1 MQTTIN
7 NNVAFSLT
15 GTAIAPDLV
24 GFSLVTTLSLPTSL
38 SATDGDMVICNAVTA
53 AQDYIDNLG
62 VDQQLVINEI
72 ATRIFGAP
80 LPGLSM
86 WVSPTSRSRRSLS
99 GARGTMGRAI
109 AGFLLGN
116 YYPGD
121 RRTDRPSKCM
131 TAGDYFERIRPRC
144 F

>member
-1 MQTTIN
+1 MQRKPLPAAEFARRIGQRLGRAPLH
-7 NNVAFSLT
+7 VAGPRDEVHEIAWCT
-15 GTAIAPDLV
+15 G
-24 GFSLVTTLSLPTSL
+24 
-38 SATDGDMVICNAVTA
+38 A